1 MRLIYNA
8 FCAASLIGFT
18 ATASAQTTA
27 PPTQQT
33 TPDEPGATPAQ
44 TKPSATAPGQ
54 TQSSP
59 GRASQTTPAQ
69 TGQTPAAQAVPAT
82 EADLKAGTSVYDQN
96 GDLVGKIKSA
106 DSKGAVLDTGKV
118 TVEIPLK
125 GFAKNDKGLAI
136 GMTKDEVEAAAK
148 KSPPKPK

>member
-18 ATASAQTTA
+18 AAAGAQTT
-27 PPTQQT
+27 PSTQQT
-33 TPDEPGATPAQ
+33 MPDEPGATPAQ

-54 TQSSP
+54 TQSNP
-59 GRASQTTPAQ
+59 GQASQATPAQ
-69 TGQTPAAQAVPAT
+69 SGQTPSAQAAPAT
-82 EADLKAGTSVYDQN
+82 EADLKVGTSVYDQN
-96 GDLVGKIKSA
+96 GGLVGKIKST

-148 KSPPKPK
+148 KTPPKPK